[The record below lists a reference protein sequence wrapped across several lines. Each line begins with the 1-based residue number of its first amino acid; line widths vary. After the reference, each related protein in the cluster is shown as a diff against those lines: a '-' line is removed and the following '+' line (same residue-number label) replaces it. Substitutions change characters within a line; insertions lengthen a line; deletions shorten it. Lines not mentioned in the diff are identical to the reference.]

1 MVTHAQQKRMHMSMF
16 MYTMSTGVD
25 AQMLCHAKL
34 EMYTHVKDTGV
45 DAQMLCHAKL
55 EMYTHVHAHARSD
68 AQV

>member
-1 MVTHAQQKRMHMSMF
+1 MVSHAEQKRMHMSMF

-34 EMYTHVKDTGV
+34 EMYTHV
-45 DAQMLCHAKL
+45 
-55 EMYTHVHAHARSD
+55 HAHARND